1 MQKATIHKYLKKLL
15 KIIAWIVASFLL
27 LFILIAVL
35 LQFSSVQ
42 TFLIQKITSQVSQR
56 VDTRVEI
63 DRVAIRFPKSVGL
76 KGIYLEDTKG
86 DTLLYAGSIFVDVGM
101 MGLFRNKVNVNS
113 LELTDVVA
121 NMKREEPDTVFNYQ
135 FLIDAF
141 SAEDTINW
149 DSPPTYDESTEVE
162 QDDQNEGWTVSI
174 RKLSLKNIRYHNK
187 DHFSG
192 MDLQVQLDNLTADLR
207 PADFL
212 NEKFHAGDIL
222 ISQPKIAI
230 EMTPRSVPVEP
241 DTIEKGMPVIDIAV
255 AALILENPDFRLNS
269 FDGTQMHINSGLLAL
284 HPEKISL
291 HEYLI
296 SIKTL
301 EADQLMA
308 DFIFPQRTKD
318 DENRQMNDNTTE
330 EAPPPFRFDFAE
342 IMDWSIELNK
352 LDITASSFSMKQGEP
367 EKMQEFNPDHISL
380 TGIDLHLAD
389 VRVSPNQL
397 ILAINNT
404 SMTFSDAFSIKD
416 LNMDVNLGTSSE
428 INLQNLSTNQ
438 SHLSLSLN
446 TPGSLLDFSQEHLTE
461 YSYQLNIRESHI
473 QQDLAW
479 FVPVMNEYYFNWPGN
494 KGIKMGARLE
504 GKLADVRIDSLW
516 LAGPDFFATQLSGQI
531 TGLPKMDSVYI
542 DLPELSFF
550 AVPGEFFA
558 NLPDTL
564 RPQGFE
570 FPEYI
575 NLKAHAKGS
584 LDDFEAALDLQSNLG
599 DFALAAYITE
609 EEGRKEVFKG
619 EFYTEAFDVGK
630 LLQQTE
636 NLPEP
641 LAFRLDINGNGL
653 KPETMTLNATVEI
666 DNLFYN
672 DHSYNKIVF
681 NAALI
686 DSVASLQSVYH
697 DSIVSYDLIAS
708 YGIFQQKP
716 VLITNFE
723 LEYANLQAL
732 GLTEENLLVKTDLK
746 TDLVFD
752 ADNFFN
758 GNIQISNTAFAADG
772 DIYNVP
778 EIFVQAF
785 STQSNYEIALRSEF
799 ADIDYLGNFSPLK
812 LGSVLNEHFA
822 QYYIT
827 DESADDAA
835 GENGAG
841 GGAGEVAGV
850 AAIEVA
856 DTINVPAE
864 QFFNI
869 SIRLMPNELITEV
882 LLRSLGQSDTLD
894 VMVSYDSSLQ
904 AMHLEANWPKARY
917 EDIGLDSLNI
927 TAVSNGGKMNFE
939 ILLDR
944 ISIGDI
950 AINQFKTTG
959 NLRQQNLGFG
969 LGFRDIEGDPL
980 YYLAGN
986 LHFTDSLYTLQLD
999 PEGLLLNAEEWT
1011 VPTENRIALG
1021 EKYIDIQR
1029 FVLESQG
1036 REISVNSR
1044 EHELNYPI
1052 IDIGLRQID
1061 LGRLTSFPGS
1071 DFPTLGGVFN
1081 GDISLRNI
1089 FEDPAFVANL
1099 SVSNFAFKGDTLGNI
1114 EISGENPSPD
1124 LYELMVSLQS
1134 ELTDLVISG
1143 HYRTG
1148 DNKGIDIDAELA
1160 RVDLP
1165 SFEGFTAG
1173 NLTHLDGFL
1182 SGRMKI
1188 TGTTESPKVS
1198 GEIQM
1203 NETSFRVPAIN
1214 AGYFVKGE
1222 KILFD
1227 NQQIRMQN
1235 LALEDSTGR
1244 RATLSGNINFAD
1256 LNQIAFNLS
1265 LNSRNFLLMNV
1276 KPGQNE
1282 LYNGRILMD
1291 SDLRLRGTQHNPTI
1305 EGRIKLNE
1313 GSNFTFTIPQTDP
1326 EAIGDEGVVE
1336 FIAFSDT
1343 LFFQL
1348 AQQTAESQPMRS
1360 SFDLLDV
1367 SVNIEI
1373 DRHTDVKIIIDEHA
1387 GDFLEVRGGGVLS
1400 FGIDPGGRISLSGR
1414 YEMVDGEYLL
1424 TFYDVIRRNFRI
1436 QSGSNIVWSGD
1447 PMNARVDITAIYTV
1461 RTNAG
1466 DLLAGQTSGQQSNSA
1481 AMRQQFPFLVYLK
1494 MDGNLEEPQI
1504 SFELDLPPEHQNA
1517 LDGSVM
1523 GRLNQINQ
1531 NESELNKQ
1539 VFALLIMGHFLQENP
1554 FASAGGGD
1562 ISTTA
1567 RSSASQILT
1576 SQLNKLSDRYIR
1588 GVDIN
1593 FEVESFVGFEDEQ
1606 RTGRTE
1612 LQMEVSR
1619 NFFDERLRVTVGGN
1633 IELEDETR
1641 RQDNAADIAGD
1652 FSIEYLVTPDGNL
1665 ILKGFRNKN
1674 YGDIFDGEVFDT
1686 GISLRFS
1693 RSYNRFRELFR
1704 KEEET
1709 TVTEE
1714 EQP

>member
-1 MQKATIHKYLKKLL
+1 MSKARAKKIFIKILKVA
-15 KIIAWIVASFLL
+15 AWVFASFIF
-27 LFILIAVL
+27 LFLVIALL
-35 LQFSSVQ
+35 LQFSSIQ
-42 TFLIQKITSQVSQR
+42 TWLTQKITSQVSDR
-56 VDTRVEI
+56 IETPFTI
-63 DRVAIRFPKSVGL
+63 DEVAIRFPKSVGL
-76 KGIYLEDTKG
+76 KGIYLEDTQG

-101 MGLFRNKVNVNS
+101 MGLFRSKVNVNS
-113 LELTDVVA
+113 LELSDVVA
-121 NMKREEPDTVFNYQ
+121 NMKREEPDTVFNFQ

-141 SAEDTINW
+141 APEDTLNGAPPPANE
-149 DSPPTYDESTEVE
+149 DSLQEE
-162 QDDQNEGWTVSI
+162 QVDQEEGWTVAVK
-174 RKLSLKNIRYHNK
+174 KLSLENIRFRNK

-192 MDLQVQLDNLTADLR
+192 LDLQVQLDNLNADLR
-207 PADFL
+207 PADFM
-212 NEKFHAGDIL
+212 NQKFHAGEIR
-222 ISQPKIAI
+222 ISQPHIAMQ
-230 EMTPRSVPVEP
+230 MTPPSVPSEP
-241 DTIEKGMPVIDIAV
+241 DSAAGMPVLDIAIK
-255 AALILENPDFRLNS
+255 ALILENPDFRLNS
-269 FDGTQMHINSGLLAL
+269 FDGTEMHINSALLAL
-284 HPEKISL
+284 HPEKIIL

-296 SIKTL
+296 AIQKL
-301 EADQLMA
+301 EADQLVA
-308 DFIFPQRTKD
+308 DFIFPDKTS
-318 DENRQMNDNTTE
+318 ENENGQATDTARE

-342 IMDWSIELNK
+342 IMEWNIELNQ
-352 LDITASSFSMKQGEP
+352 LDITTSSFSMKQGAP
-367 EKMQEFNPDHISL
+367 QATRQFNPAHISL
-380 TGIDLHLAD
+380 TDINLHLSD
-389 VRVSPNQL
+389 VKVTPDQV
-397 ILAINNT
+397 ILAISNT
-404 SMTFSDAFSIKD
+404 SMVFSDEFRIADFNMELD
-416 LNMDVNLGTSSE
+416 LGASSE
-428 INLQNLSTNQ
+428 INLQNLTTDLSEI
-438 SHLSLSLN
+438 SISLS
-446 TPGSLLDFSQEHLTE
+446 TPGSLLDFSQEDLTG
-461 YSYQLNIRESHI
+461 YSYQLSIHETHI

-494 KGIKMGARLE
+494 KGVRMRARIE
-504 GKLADVRIDSLW
+504 GKMSDIRIDSLW
-516 LAGPDFFATQLSGQI
+516 VAGPDFFTTELSGQI
-531 TGLPKMDSVYI
+531 TGLPNMDSLYVDI
-542 DLPELSFF
+542 PELSFF
-550 AVPGEFFA
+550 AVPGQFFA

-564 RPQGFE
+564 RPQGIE

-575 NLKAHAKGS
+575 NLKANATGS
-584 LDDFEAALDLQSNLG
+584 MKDFDAALDLRSDLG
-599 DFALAAYITE
+599 DFALTAHITE
-609 EEGRKEVFKG
+609 EGGREEVFEG
-619 EFYTEAFDVGK
+619 EFYTKSFDVGK

-636 NLPEP
+636 TLPEP
-641 LAFRLDINGNGL
+641 VAFRLAVNGNGL
-653 KPETMTLNATVEI
+653 KPETMTLDAIVEI
-666 DNLFYN
+666 DNLKFN
-672 DHSYNKIVF
+672 EHSYDKIVF

-697 DSIVSYDLIAS
+697 DSILSYDLDAS
-708 YGIFQQKP
+708 YGVFQQNP
-716 VLITNFE
+716 IVLADIG

-732 GLTEENLLVKTDLK
+732 GLADENLLVKTDLK
-746 TDLVFD
+746 ADMVFED
-752 ADNFFN
+752 EDFFN
-758 GNIQISNTAFAADG
+758 GTIQISNTSFASEG

-778 EIFVQAF
+778 EIFVEALT
-785 STQSNYEIALRSEF
+785 TQSNYEIALRSQF
-799 ADIDYLGNFSPLK
+799 ADIDYLGNFSPLQ
-812 LGSVLNEHFA
+812 LGTVLNEHFA
-822 QYYIT
+822 QYYAS
-827 DESADDAA
+827 EEAL
-835 GENGAG
+835 
-841 GGAGEVAGV
+841 
-850 AAIEVA
+850 
-856 DTINVPAE
+856 DTLSSDTE

-869 SIRLMPNELITEV
+869 SLRVMPNELITEV
-882 LLRSLGQSDTLD
+882 LLRNLGETDTLD
-894 VMVSYDSSLQ
+894 VMVSYDSSLETLY
-904 AMHLEANWPKARY
+904 LEANWPEAQY
-917 EDIGLDSLNI
+917 TDIELDSLNI
-927 TAVSNGGKMNFE
+927 TAESVRGEMDFE
-939 ILLDR
+939 LLLNR
-944 ISIGDI
+944 ITMGDI
-950 AINQFKTTG
+950 TLNKFETTG
-959 NLRQQNLGFG
+959 SLSQQNLDFG
-969 LGFRDIEGDPL
+969 LGIRDIEDNPL
-980 YYLAGN
+980 YYLGGN

-999 PEGLLLNAEEWT
+999 PEGLLLNGEKWT
-1011 VPTENRIALG
+1011 VPSENRLAFG
-1021 EKYIDIQR
+1021 EKYIDIQQ

-1036 REISVNSR
+1036 REIRFNSQQ
-1044 EHELNYPI
+1044 HEDNYQV
-1052 IDIGLRQID
+1052 IDIDLRQID
-1061 LGRLTSFPGS
+1061 LGRLTSFTGS
-1071 DFPTLGGVFN
+1071 DFPTLGGVFD

-1099 SVSNFAFKGDTLGNI
+1099 SVSNFAFRGDTLGNI
-1114 EISGENPSPD
+1114 EISGKNPSPD
-1124 LYELMVSLQS
+1124 FYELMVSLQS

-1143 HYRTG
+1143 NYRTG

-1160 RVDLP
+1160 RIDLP
-1165 SFEGFTAG
+1165 SFEGFTSG
-1173 NLTHLDGFL
+1173 NLTHLDGYL

-1244 RATLSGNINFAD
+1244 RASLSGSINFAD
-1256 LNQIAFNLS
+1256 LNQIGFNLS

-1291 SDLRLRGTQHNPTI
+1291 SDLRLRGTQHNPTV

-1313 GSNFTFTIPQTDP
+1313 GSNFTFTIPQSDP

-1360 SFDLLDV
+1360 SFDLLDL

-1373 DRHTDVKIIIDEHA
+1373 DRQTDVKIIIDEHA

-1424 TFYDVIRRNFRI
+1424 TFYDVIRRNFKI

-1466 DLLAGQTSGQQSNSA
+1466 DLLAGQTSGQESNSA

-1504 SFELDLPPEHQNA
+1504 SFELDLPPEHQSA
-1517 LDGSVM
+1517 MDGSVM
-1523 GRLNQINQ
+1523 ARLNQINQ

-1539 VFALLIMGHFLQENP
+1539 VFALLILGYFLQDNP

-1576 SQLNKLSDRYIR
+1576 SQLNKLSDRYVR

-1593 FEVESFVGFEDEQ
+1593 FEVESFVGFEGEQ
-1606 RTGRTE
+1606 ETGRTE

-1619 NFFDERLRVTVGGN
+1619 NFFDERLRITVGGN

-1641 RQDNAADIAGD
+1641 RQENPADIAGD
-1652 FSIEYLVTPDGNL
+1652 FSIEYLVTPEGNL

-1686 GISLRFS
+1686 GISLKFS

-1709 TVTEE
+1709 TGFEE
-1714 EQP
+1714 E

>member
-15 KIIAWIVASFLL
+15 KIIAWMVGSFLL
-27 LFILIAVL
+27 LFIIIAVL

-76 KGIYLEDTKG
+76 KGIYVEDTRG
-86 DTLLYAGSIFVDVGM
+86 DTLLYAGSIFVDIGM
-101 MGLFRNKVNVNS
+101 TALLRSHVNVAS
-113 LELTDVVA
+113 LELTNVVA
-121 NMKREEPDTVFNYQ
+121 NMKREEPDTVFNFQ

-141 SAEDTINW
+141 AAEDTINA
-149 DSPPTYDESTEVE
+149 DTPPANEESLQDEQV
-162 QDDQNEGWTVSI
+162 DQEDGWTVSVK
-174 RKLSLKNIRYHNK
+174 KLSLKNIRYRNK
-187 DHFSG
+187 DHFAG
-192 MDLQVQLDNLTADLR
+192 LDLQVQLDNLTADLR

-212 NEKFHAGDIL
+212 NEKFHAGEIR
-222 ISQPKIAI
+222 ISQPHIAI
-230 EMTPRSVPVEP
+230 EMTPRSVPAEP
-241 DTIEKGMPVIDIAV
+241 DTTDKGMPVLDIAV
-255 AALILENPDFRLNS
+255 AALILENPDFRLSS
-269 FDGTQMHINSGLLAL
+269 FDGTQMHIKSGLLAL
-284 HPEKISL
+284 HPEKINL

-296 SIKTL
+296 AIKTL

-308 DFIFPQRTKD
+308 DFIFPEKTKD
-318 DENRQMNDNTTE
+318 DENRPNNDTATE
-330 EAPPPFRFDFAE
+330 QAPPPFRFDFAE
-342 IMDWSIELNK
+342 IMDWDIELNK
-352 LDITASSFSMKQGEP
+352 LDITESSFSMKQGETA
-367 EKMQEFNPDHISL
+367 EMQEFNPGHISL
-380 TGIDLHLAD
+380 TEIDLHLTD
-389 VRVSPNQL
+389 VKVSPVQ
-397 ILAINNT
+397 IIMAINNT
-404 SMTFSDAFSIKD
+404 SLVFSEEFRIADF
-416 LNMDVNLGTSSE
+416 NMEINLGSSTE
-428 INLQNLSTNQ
+428 INLQNLTTDL
-438 SHLSLSLN
+438 SHISVSLS

-461 YSYQLNIRESHI
+461 YSYQLAIRESHI

-494 KGIKMGARLE
+494 EGIKMGAQLE
-504 GKLADVRIDSLW
+504 GKLADVHIDSLW

-531 TGLPKMDSVYI
+531 TGLPHIDSIYI

-558 NLPDTL
+558 NLPDSL
-564 RPQGFE
+564 RPQGIE
-570 FPEYI
+570 IPEYI
-575 NLKAHAKGS
+575 NLKAHATGS
-584 LDDFEAALDLQSNLG
+584 MKDFDAALDLRSNLG
-599 DFALAAYITE
+599 NFALTAHITE
-609 EEGRKEVFKG
+609 EGDREEVFKG
-619 EFYTEAFDVGK
+619 EFYTESFDVGK

-636 NLPEP
+636 TLPEP
-641 LAFRLDINGNGL
+641 VAFRLSINGTGL
-653 KPETMTLNATVEI
+653 KPETMTLDATVEI
-666 DNLFYN
+666 DNLVYN
-672 DHSYNKIVF
+672 EHSYDKIVF

-697 DSIVSYDLIAS
+697 DSIVSYDLVAS
-708 YGIFQQKP
+708 YGIFQRKP

-732 GLTEENLLVKTDLK
+732 GLTDENLLVKTDLK

-758 GNIQISNTAFAADG
+758 GNIQISNTAFAAEG
-772 DIYNVP
+772 DIYTVP

-785 STQSNYEIALRSEF
+785 SSQSSYEIALRSEF

-812 LGSVLNEHFA
+812 LGSVLNKHFA
-822 QYYIT
+822 QYYT
-827 DESADDAA
+827 ANEV
-835 GENGAG
+835 
-841 GGAGEVAGV
+841 AGEVADGV
-850 AAIEVA
+850 AGGVSNEVA
-856 DTINVPAE
+856 DMLDPDLPAD

-882 LLRSLGQSDTLD
+882 LFRSLGETDTLD

-904 AMHLEANWPKARY
+904 ALYLEANWPEARY
-917 EDIGLDSLNI
+917 ADIELEALNI
-927 TAVSNGGKMNFE
+927 TAGSVRGEMDFE
-939 ILLDR
+939 IMLNR
-944 ISIGDI
+944 ISMGDI
-950 AINQFKTTG
+950 TLNKFETTG
-959 NLRQQNLGFG
+959 SLRKQNLDFG
-969 LGFRDIEGDPL
+969 LGIRDMEDNPL
-980 YYLAGN
+980 YHLSGN

-999 PEGLLLNAEEWT
+999 PEGLLLNGEEWT
-1011 VPTENRIALG
+1011 VPAENRIAFG
-1021 EKYIDIQR
+1021 EKHIDIQS

-1036 REISVNSR
+1036 RELSINSR
-1044 EHELNYPI
+1044 EHELTYPV

-1061 LGRLTSFPGS
+1061 LGRLTDFPGS
-1071 DFPTLGGVFN
+1071 DFPALGGVFD

-1099 SVSNFAFKGDTLGNI
+1099 SIGNFAFQGDTLGDI

-1124 LYELMVSLQS
+1124 FYELMVSLQS

-1143 HYRTG
+1143 NYRTG

-1173 NLTHLDGFL
+1173 NLTHLAGYL

-1188 TGTTESPKVS
+1188 TGTTESPQVS

-1235 LALEDSTGR
+1235 LALEDSMGR
-1244 RATLSGNINFAD
+1244 RATLSGSINFAD
-1256 LNQIAFNLS
+1256 LNQIGFNLT
-1265 LNSRNFLLMNV
+1265 LNSRNFLLMDV

-1291 SDLRLRGTQHNPTI
+1291 SDLRLRGTQHNPTV

-1348 AQQTAESQPMRS
+1348 AQQTAESQPIRS
-1360 SFDLLDV
+1360 SFDLLDM

-1424 TFYDVIRRNFRI
+1424 TFYDVIRRNFKI
-1436 QSGSNIVWSGD
+1436 QSGSNIVWIGD
-1447 PMNARVDITAIYTV
+1447 PMDARVDITAIYTV
-1461 RTNAG
+1461 RTNAAN
-1466 DLLAGQTSGQQSNSA
+1466 LLAGQTSQQQSSST

-1517 LDGSVM
+1517 MDGSLM
-1523 GRLNQINQ
+1523 ARLNQINQ

-1539 VFALLIMGHFLQENP
+1539 VFALLILGQFLQENP
-1554 FASAGGGD
+1554 FATAGAGD
-1562 ISTTA
+1562 FSTTA

-1576 SQLNKLSDRYIR
+1576 SQLNRLSDQYVR
-1588 GVDIN
+1588 GVNIH
-1593 FEVESFVGFEDEQ
+1593 FEVESFVGFEDEH

-1619 NFFDERLRVTVGGN
+1619 DFLDERLRVTVGGN

-1641 RQDNAADIAGD
+1641 RQDSPSDIAGD
-1652 FSIEYLVTPDGNL
+1652 FSIEYLITPDGNL

-1674 YGDIFDGEVFDT
+1674 YGDIFDGEVVDT
-1686 GISLRFS
+1686 GISLIFS

-1704 KEEET
+1704 REEET
-1709 TVTEE
+1709 TGTEE
-1714 EQP
+1714 E